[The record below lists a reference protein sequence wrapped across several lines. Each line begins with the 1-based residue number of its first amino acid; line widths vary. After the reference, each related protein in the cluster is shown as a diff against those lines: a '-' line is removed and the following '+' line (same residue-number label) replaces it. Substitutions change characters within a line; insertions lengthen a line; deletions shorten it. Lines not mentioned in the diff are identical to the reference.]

1 LLINWGEEV
10 NMSEITN
17 PTIIQQRRTGEIV
30 RMLLILGV
38 VIMVILP
45 MIPMLVWAFSS
56 RWLFPLVVPREF
68 SMRAWKYIV
77 SPYSQVFK
85 AFGNSLI
92 IALIVT
98 LFSIII
104 GIPAGRAFGLHKFK
118 GKTFFQFLILAPS
131 LIPGLTVTMGIHI
144 VFIRNGLADTVTGV
158 MLVHLLKTIPYMVI
172 SLTAVFA
179 NYDPQFEEQAR
190 ILGAGYFRTFFIIT
204 IPAIMPGIIT
214 GGLFAF
220 IISWSEYIM
229 SVLIG
234 GGRVITLPLLL
245 FSYVGSGD
253 NMVTGALCIVFLI
266 PTIII
271 LVFSSKYLTKNAA
284 GASSFTAGM

>member
-1 LLINWGEEV
+1 
-10 NMSEITN
+10 
-17 PTIIQQRRTGEIV
+17 
-30 RMLLILGV
+30 
-38 VIMVILP
+38 
-45 MIPMLVWAFSS
+45 
-56 RWLFPLVVPREF
+56 
-68 SMRAWKYIV
+68 MRAWEYIV

-85 AFGNSLI
+85 AFGNSLV
-92 IALIVT
+92 IALVVT
-98 LFSIII
+98 LVSIII
-104 GIPAGRAFGLHKFK
+104 GIPAGRAFGLHQFK

-144 VFIRNGLADTVTGV
+144 VFIRNGLADTVLGV

-179 NYDPQFEEQAR
+179 NYEPEFEEQAR
-190 ILGAGYFRTFFIIT
+190 ILGAGYFRTFFIVT

-253 NMVTGALCIVFLI
+253 NMITGALCIVFLI

-271 LVFSSKYLTKNAA
+271 LIFSSKYLTKNAS
-284 GASSFTAGM
+284 GASSFSADK